1 MSDALLGPAGEGE
14 DLVTLVDHS
23 VVVILLGTQ
32 PGRQLEVVAGLQSVD
47 AEVTLDQ
54 LRGDGHGGPELGEAV
69 DELLGDVGEGDEGG
83 AGEGDDGHCGV
94 SSGT

>member
-1 MSDALLGPAGEGE
+1 MR
-14 DLVTLVDHS
+14 
-23 VVVILLGTQ
+23 ILYY
-32 PGRQLEVVAGLQSVD
+32 
-47 AEVTLDQ
+47 Q

-94 SSGT
+94 SSQT